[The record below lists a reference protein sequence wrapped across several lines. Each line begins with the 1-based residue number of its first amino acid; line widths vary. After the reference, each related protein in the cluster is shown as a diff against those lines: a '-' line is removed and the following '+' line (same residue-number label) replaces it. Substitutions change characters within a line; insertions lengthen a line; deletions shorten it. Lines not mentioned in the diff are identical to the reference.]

1 MKNKFVSLLALA
13 VLCVGVANAK
23 SYNLTSPDGKLQIQ
37 VNNSNVLTWDIKYN
51 GSPVLN
57 PSEIS
62 LSINGLKNPLGIN
75 AKVSGVT
82 NKKVNNKQQVVV
94 PTKKRVID
102 DAYNCMLIK
111 FAGGYAIEFRA
122 YDNGAAYR
130 FITSGLPIK
139 GKKEIEVESETVQ
152 FNFPMNTTAYWP
164 YDKYRAIDFQ
174 NCYEVS
180 FKPNFPVDSVKESV
194 LGVLPV
200 YFTTP
205 DGYKVVVTET
215 EVVDYPN
222 FFLQGSGSP
231 MLTGVFPPVILKSEL
246 KPGSDRG
253 IKITET
259 APYIARTQ
267 TSRDFPWRIVMVNKD
282 DNGVFENTLP
292 YQLASSSKFTDT
304 SWIKPGKISW
314 DWWSMLNVYGVDFEA
329 GVNTPTYKYI
339 IDFAADNGFEY
350 ILLDEGWSKST
361 WNIKE
366 YKPEVNVEEL
376 VQYAASKGVGVVLW
390 ALWNPL
396 DLDIDGVFD
405 VYKKWGV
412 KGVKIDFMDRSEQE
426 MVNFHERVAKSA
438 AEHELLVDFH
448 GTYKPAGIQKRYPN
462 VMTFEGVLGMEHCKD
477 SRDVNPEHNLIL
489 PFTRMVAGPMDYTPG
504 AVGNGTQEDYYINFN
519 HPISLG
525 TRAQQAALFVI
536 FESPLQMVADSPSNF
551 KTAPEYAQFL
561 SKIPT
566 VWDDT
571 KSIRAKIGEELVVAR
586 RNGDNWYLG
595 ALTDWNSK
603 TIDVKLDFLT
613 APKYKMEIFRDGV
626 NAHRQATD
634 YKIEERIVTP
644 SDSVTI
650 VMAPGGGYAARFTP
664 VE

>member
-1 MKNKFVSLLALA
+1 MINRIITILAL
-13 VLCVGVANAK
+13 VTLVYGVTNAK
-23 SYNLTSPDGKLQIQ
+23 SYKLTSPDGKLN
-37 VNNSNVLTWDIKYN
+37 VTVDNSNFLKWEVNYDGSTVLM
-51 GSPVLN
+51 
-57 PSEIS
+57 PSKIAMKIE
-62 LSINGLKNPLGIN
+62 GLKSPLGITG
-75 AKVSGVT
+75 KVLKSEY
-82 NKKVNNKQQVVV
+82 KKVRDTQIVVV
-94 PTKKRVID
+94 PTKKREIED
-102 DAYNCMLIK
+102 SYNSLSLK
-111 FAGGYAIEFRA
+111 FKNGYTVEFRA

-130 FITSGLPIK
+130 FLTKELPLTK
-139 GKKEIEVESETVQ
+139 GENIVVENETVE
-152 FNFPMNTTAYWP
+152 FNFPEATVSYWP
-164 YDKYRAIDFQ
+164 YDKYRPIDFQ
-174 NCYEVS
+174 SCYEVL
-180 FKPNFPVDSVKESV
+180 FHPEMPLDSVSESM

-200 YFTTP
+200 YFSTP
-205 DGYKVVVTET
+205 SGTKVVVTET

-222 FFLQGSGSP
+222 FFLKGSNSESVS
-231 MLTGVFPPVILKSEL
+231 GVFPPVILKSEL

-253 IKITET
+253 IKITES
-259 APYIARTQ
+259 APYIAKTVALRT
-267 TSRDFPWRIVMVNKD
+267 FPWRIVMVNTD
-282 DNGVFENTLP
+282 DKGIFENTLA
-292 YQLASSSKFTDT
+292 YQLASPSKVADT

-339 IDFAADNGFEY
+339 IDFAAENGLEY

-376 VQYAASKGVGVVLW
+376 VEYAKSKGVGIVLW

-405 VYKKWGV
+405 VYEKWGV
-412 KGVKIDFMDRSEQE
+412 KGVKIDFMDRSEQD

-438 AEHELLVDFH
+438 ADHKLLVDFH
-448 GTYKPAGIQKRYPN
+448 GTYKPAGVQKRYPN

-477 SRDVNPEHNLIL
+477 SRDVSPAHNLML

-504 AVGNGTQEDYYINFN
+504 AVGNGTMEDYYINFN
-519 HPISLG
+519 HPVSQG

-551 KTAPEYAQFL
+551 NLAPEYAKFL

-571 KSIRAKIGEELVVAR
+571 KAIEAKIGEELVVAR

-595 ALTDWNSK
+595 AITDWNPRS
-603 TIDVKLDFLT
+603 IDIKLDFLT
-613 APKYKMEIFRDGV
+613 ESKYKMEVFKDGM

-634 YKIEERIVTP
+634 YKIEETIVSP
-644 SDSVTI
+644 SDI
-650 VMAPGGGYAARFTP
+650 VNIKMAPGGGYAAIFTP
-664 VE
+664 IK